1 MIRKRILLVGK
12 ESLFIEGL
20 ERLLSNRVNQHVTR
34 IELANT
40 HTLVNEIWRI
50 QPSVVILNTLNWK
63 QPLTLLAQL
72 RAYPTL
78 KLIIVNE
85 YNNDIVIFAHKGS
98 STLFANS
105 KKPKMQAQLLN

>member
-1 MIRKRILLVGK
+1 MILIRILLVGK
-12 ESLFIEGL
+12 ENLFTEGL
-20 ERLLSNRVNQHVTR
+20 ERLLSKRANQHVTR
-34 IELANT
+34 IDPANM

-50 QPSVVILNTLNWK
+50 QPSVVILNTLNWI

-85 YNNDIVIFAHKGS
+85 YNNDVVIFEHKGS